1 MANYFVEGNI
11 SVKIDMDIEA
21 ESLTQAEQK
30 VMKIKE
36 LRNLPF
42 RKWDEVKNYKSIVV
56 LPSGKK
62 HDSGW
67 ALMYIIGL
75 DSERKPIEIA
85 AACDDICWKIP
96 TATEY
101 NFRND
106 MFYPS
111 GAIHFWSNG
120 HSFKVGASLSS
131 TDVFLVKN

>member
-1 MANYFVEGNI
+1 M
-11 SVKIDMDIEA
+11 K
-21 ESLTQAEQK
+21 L
-30 VMKIKE
+30 KIKE
-36 LRNLPF
+36 LRELPI
-42 RKWDEVKNYKSIVV
+42 RDWDNVKTYKSILVIS
-56 LPSGKK
+56 SGKK

-75 DSERKPIEIA
+75 DAAKNPIEIA

-96 TATEY
+96 TPTDY

-106 MFYPS
+106 MYHPS

-131 TDVFLVKN
+131 TDVYLVKD